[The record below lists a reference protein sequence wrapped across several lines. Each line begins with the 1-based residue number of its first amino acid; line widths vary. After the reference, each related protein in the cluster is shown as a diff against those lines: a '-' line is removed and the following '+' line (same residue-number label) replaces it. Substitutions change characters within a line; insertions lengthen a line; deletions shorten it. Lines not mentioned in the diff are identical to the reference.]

1 MISQEFILLVGGG
14 ALLILLIALILSI
27 IVFSTKSVAV
37 EVIAWVLGGLWL
49 LLDQAMVYSGMFNN
63 EGITDY
69 FFYPVLLIFFLLL
82 QYRSNSAQG
91 NNLKILY
98 IAKTV
103 LVLLFMRIVNSQI
116 FNLLAENGLVNF
128 GEASARLFLPA
139 VGTVI
144 SVSLM
149 TYITFLY
156 LQRINAAANKN
167 DIFKSAIIFAAAAHF
182 FSNVLGHIF
191 FFIQYYKHLADVPGF
206 AFFSPQQLA
215 TQMAYLIV
223 ETLLAAAIAA
233 YIYKSKQDATTP
245 AQIKE

>member
-1 MISQEFILLVGGG
+1 MISEGFILFVGGG
-14 ALLILLIALILSI
+14 ALMILLIALILSI

-37 EVIAWVLGGLWL
+37 EVIAWILGGLWL
-49 LLDQAMVYSGMFNN
+49 LLDQAMVYSGMFDN
-63 EGITDY
+63 EGIANY

-91 NNLKILY
+91 NNLKIFY

-103 LVLLFMRIVNSQI
+103 MIILFMSTVNAQI
-116 FNLLAENGLVNF
+116 INLLALSGLVDF
-128 GEASARLFLPA
+128 GDASARLVLPA

-167 DIFKSAIIFAAAAHF
+167 DIFKSAIIFVAAACF
-182 FSNVLGHIF
+182 FSSMLGHIF
-191 FFIQYYKHLADVPGF
+191 FFIQYYKRMADAPGF
-206 AFFSPQQLA
+206 VFFSPQQLA

-233 YIYKSKQDATTP
+233 YIYKSKQDATAA

>member
-1 MISQEFILLVGGG
+1 MISEGFILLVGGG
-14 ALLILLIALILSI
+14 ALLILLIALLLSI

-49 LLDQAMVYSGMFNN
+49 LLDQAIVYSGMFDN
-63 EGITDY
+63 EGIANY

-91 NNLKILY
+91 NNLKIFY

-103 LVLLFMRIVNSQI
+103 LIIVFMSTVNSQI
-116 FNLLAENGLVNF
+116 INLLAQSGLVDF
-128 GEASARLFLPA
+128 GQASARLVLPA

-156 LQRINAAANKN
+156 LQRISAAANKN
-167 DIFKSAIIFAAAAHF
+167 DIFKSAIIFAAAVYF
-182 FSNVLGHIF
+182 FANVLGHIF
-191 FFIQYYKHLADVPGF
+191 FFIQYYKHMADVPGF
-206 AFFSPQQLA
+206 VFFSPQQLA
-215 TQMAYLIV
+215 TQMAYVIV

-233 YIYKSKQDATTP
+233 YIYKSKQDTTTA